1 MKIGIIF
8 SALFFLGAL
17 GVLAVNPETSSNKL
31 DRAIQDVISK
41 REYQWRMPRQAPPEE
56 KQNLF
61 IKFLEGWVNAINKVW
76 NPVKNLLGKIMD
88 WLRRA
93 LTAISPSYG
102 SGKGFARGQLNV
114 LIIGLIVLLT
124 GIILFFLWKIR
135 KRKKQEEEIILAQAI
150 LPVPDLRDENV
161 IADQLP
167 EEGWLRLA
175 HDLLTQGEFRLAMR
189 ALFMSSLASLAE
201 TRWIT
206 IAKFKSNQDY
216 WFELQ
221 RRAHDR
227 KEMQD
232 AFYDNVSAVDRVWY
246 GMHPVTEEMIYH
258 FRENVEAVKRAA
270 A

>member
-1 MKIGIIF
+1 MRIRIIF
-8 SALFFLGAL
+8 LALFFLGVL
-17 GVLAVNPETSSNKL
+17 GVFAVNSETSSNKL
-31 DRAIQDVISK
+31 DRAIQDVTSK

-76 NPVKNLLGKIMD
+76 NPIKNLVGKIID

-102 SGKGFARGQLNV
+102 SGKGFSRGELNV
-114 LIIGLIVLLT
+114 LIIGLIVLVS
-124 GIILFFLWKIR
+124 GILLFFLWKIR

-150 LPVPDLRDENV
+150 LPVPDISDENV

-167 EEGWLRLA
+167 EEGWQRLA
-175 HDLLTQGEFRLAMR
+175 HDLLAQGEFRLAMR
-189 ALFMSSLASLAE
+189 ALFMSSLANLAQ
-201 TRWIT
+201 TQWIT
-206 IAKFKSNQDY
+206 IAKFKSNRDY

-227 KEMQD
+227 KEMQN

-246 GMHPVTEEMIYH
+246 GMHPVTEEMILH